1 MESRIE
7 NLNKALENISAKEEY
22 LQSVSV
28 ELEGFQEKIDIF
40 KTNLKSFNDRVDN
53 LENSFSRKNERALND
68 IEQRVLS
75 NFEAEI
81 QNAFSELNTHRKALE
96 DFYSEIDVRLNEERK
111 RLSESLLNINEKKE
125 EIHSSFDAKINDFS
139 TKVSQDLNH
148 LYEEHQ
154 NRLTSF
160 EKAFRENESRI
171 VNIIR
176 DEGTKKIQDINVC
189 FDSSWNDTKVKLQH
203 YENNIVESIN
213 KHYENGKIDVEKILQ
228 ELRTVEI
235 RVSKSMLELSDL
247 DSKVQQKSDSFEL
260 CLEESIKNKIDKFY
274 DGLHEIESDI
284 ESMQTTIFSSLKNK
298 YEKFD
303 FVIMSELKKLG
314 LRIGEKVELKWKE
327 LSEMENKVSEL
338 KEAMFSVE
346 NDVKETVSKLNE
358 MSQDLK
364 DNLYQRI
371 DTVSADVNEKIKDM
385 SLSYEDKRKT
395 LINAMKNSLDSLD
408 SDSRE
413 KVFNL
418 RNQIQE
424 IYSAVKSRL
433 TTAENEIQRKTDT
446 INRKFDQKIELI
458 DEQIRQREDR
468 ANTLIMEKMLGYF
481 KDADEKSKEFASNLQ
496 EYYEDIFKLK
506 NDFRKKCE
514 GLTSWFAE
522 KVKVF
527 AGENDIV
534 GRKYREEL
542 KMLEA
547 DSLNLRDKIQAENNQ
562 YIQSL
567 NNQFKQ
573 IEDKLPIIN
582 EKIRLNSENISRIT
596 ENSIADMQKTVS
608 S

>member
-1 MESRIE
+1 
-7 NLNKALENISAKEEY
+7 
-22 LQSVSV
+22 
-28 ELEGFQEKIDIF
+28 
-40 KTNLKSFNDRVDN
+40 
-53 LENSFSRKNERALND
+53 
-68 IEQRVLS
+68 
-75 NFEAEI
+75 
-81 QNAFSELNTHRKALE
+81 
-96 DFYSEIDVRLNEERK
+96 
-111 RLSESLLNINEKKE
+111 
-125 EIHSSFDAKINDFS
+125 
-139 TKVSQDLNH
+139 
-148 LYEEHQ
+148 
-154 NRLTSF
+154 
-160 EKAFRENESRI
+160 
-171 VNIIR
+171 
-176 DEGTKKIQDINVC
+176 
-189 FDSSWNDTKVKLQH
+189 
-203 YENNIVESIN
+203 
-213 KHYENGKIDVEKILQ
+213 
-228 ELRTVEI
+228 
-235 RVSKSMLELSDL
+235 
-247 DSKVQQKSDSFEL
+247 
-260 CLEESIKNKIDKFY
+260 
-274 DGLHEIESDI
+274 
-284 ESMQTTIFSSLKNK
+284 
-298 YEKFD
+298 
-303 FVIMSELKKLG
+303 
-314 LRIGEKVELKWKE
+314 
-327 LSEMENKVSEL
+327 
-338 KEAMFSVE
+338 
-346 NDVKETVSKLNE
+346 
-358 MSQDLK
+358 
-364 DNLYQRI
+364 

-608 S
+608 SEIFNLNQKIAEQSATMDEKLLQKMRDVNEVISVIQSMISQYDSKLNDFDSQKTRIFESLENDINTLKISYKEKGDELIKSSEKNVESIKESIHLLKEKADSINEDLVLTVDNKILRSKKDFERIYSGIQESGKKELEGLINAKSAFMTELENRIATLSNNSKASLIKILKIAQKNINEVRDNAGKDISERCRELEEGAIASLSSYREEIEAVKASLDELGNHVGPEVLEKIRASEDALETRLSEMNEKCDEFL